1 MGHGMADSRKDCGW
15 TNQAAAH
22 CRAQFAEPQV
32 TVHDEV
38 ATLLKEIIANPAA
51 KSDPKLYDELKKRK
65 LVKPYEYTVFT

>member
-1 MGHGMADSRKDCGW
+1 MAWRIRVRIVVGP
-15 TNQAAAH
+15 TRLQRN

>member
-1 MGHGMADSRKDCGW
+1 
-15 TNQAAAH
+15 
-22 CRAQFAEPQV
+22 
-32 TVHDEV
+32 VHDEV